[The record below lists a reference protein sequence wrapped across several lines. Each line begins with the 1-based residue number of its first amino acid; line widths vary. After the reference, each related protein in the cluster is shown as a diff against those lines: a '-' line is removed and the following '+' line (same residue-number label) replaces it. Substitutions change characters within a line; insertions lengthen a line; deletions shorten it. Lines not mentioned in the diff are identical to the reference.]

1 LAREKVVD
9 WLKASGIDYT
19 VFRPTGYFN
28 DITLVYDKVA
38 TKGVCNKT
46 GRWFR
51 EQLEKQ
57 LAVSALQLTAK

>member
-46 GRWFR
+46 GHPITLLSRKIY
-51 EQLEKQ
+51 QNK
-57 LAVSALQLTAK
+57 TAGISVR